1 MEPRKKT
8 APSSTSIKH
17 FPTLA
22 GKILRRSDADAP
34 PRRGNTWRRSLPK
47 FARTVAGVHTLYIL
61 LCVCMWAWNSCD
73 ETSPGP
79 KWQSLQNVCTVFTH
93 APSWLS
99 FPAQTGEKKTLSL
112 PLSFQ
117 IFLFNTRFARF
128 LGFFLFFFTPQ
139 YANLSWSIKLQLLP
153 SWIGDRDFN
162 SCAQIEFLQREQA
175 QEIVSIRG
183 KRWIKAIKLDTNGP
197 MRMMTPDLTH

>member
-1 MEPRKKT
+1 MAE
-8 APSSTSIKH
+8 
-17 FPTLA
+17 
-22 GKILRRSDADAP
+22 
-34 PRRGNTWRRSLPK
+34 K
-47 FARTVAGVHTLYIL
+47 FAKVCSYCSWRAYFIYLALCLYVGVEQL
-61 LCVCMWAWNSCD
+61 WWD
-73 ETSPGP
+73 EPGP
-79 KWQSLQNVCTVFTH
+79 QVTEPAECVHSFHPRPLMAFIPCTN
-93 APSWLS
+93 WR
-99 FPAQTGEKKTLSL
+99 KKTLSL

-128 LGFFLFFFTPQ
+128 FGFFLFFFTPQ

-197 MRMMTPDLTH
+197 MRMMMPDLTH